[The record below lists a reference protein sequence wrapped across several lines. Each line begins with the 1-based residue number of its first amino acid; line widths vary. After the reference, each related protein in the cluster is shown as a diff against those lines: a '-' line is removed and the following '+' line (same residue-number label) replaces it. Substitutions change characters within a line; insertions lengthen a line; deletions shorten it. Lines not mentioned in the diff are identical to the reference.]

1 MANGGNN
8 GEEIMK
14 ANEIEENENIK
25 MAKEANQSKI
35 SAKNRNENNMKIMK
49 ASENM

>member
-1 MANGGNN
+1 
-8 GEEIMK
+8 MK

-35 SAKNRNENNMKIMK
+35 SRMKSK
-49 ASENM
+49 WK